1 MKKVT
6 VIGAGNVGA
15 TTVQRL
21 AEKELADVV
30 VIDVLDGVPAGKALD
45 LVETGP
51 IERYDSSVTG
61 TTNDYSPMQGSDVV
75 IVTAG
80 VARKPGMSRDDLFK
94 VNRDIVTGV
103 CENIK
108 KYAPDA
114 VLLMVTNPLDL
125 MSYVAWKVTGFPA
138 ERVIGMAGVLDSARL
153 ASFVGM
159 ELGVSVK
166 DISAMVL
173 GGHGDTMVPMPRFT
187 TVGGISITELM
198 PKEAID
204 RISQRARD
212 GGAEIVKLLKTGSAY
227 YAPSSSVV
235 AMAEAI
241 LLGKNR
247 MFPASVL
254 LKGQYGYENIFLG
267 VPCIIGKGGLVK
279 IVDLKLTPEE
289 KTGLDKS
296 ANAVSTQMRE
306 SGLVS

>member
-30 VIDVLDGVPAGKALD
+30 VIDVLEGVPAGKALD
-45 LVETGP
+45 MVETGP
-51 IERYDSSVTG
+51 IERYDSNVTG
-61 TTNDYSPMQGSDVV
+61 TTGDYAPMQGSDVV

-80 VARKPGMSRDDLFK
+80 IARKPGMSRDDLFK

-103 CENIK
+103 CENVK

-187 TVGGISITELM
+187 TVGGISITELL

-227 YAPSSSVV
+227 YAPSASVV

-254 LKGQYGYENIFLG
+254 LQGQYGYENIFLG
-267 VPCIIGKGGLVK
+267 VPCLIGKGGLVK
-279 IVDLKLTPEE
+279 IVDLKLTSEE
-289 KTGLDKS
+289 KAGLDKS

-306 SGLVS
+306 MGLVS